1 MTEAG
6 AGPGLHPS
14 QTDAELYK
22 VLADYSALSDRELSM
37 AEGEVVELIKVGCGG
52 WWYVRSVVLSSIPNL
67 IKPVT
72 GWPTIRI
79 SKAGPRRLTLRGY
92 PTGLTGPGSGNGKS
106 CLNLQFS
113 DTAKRDMIENKISN
127 NAAQEI

>member
-14 QTDAELYK
+14 QTEAELYK

-52 WWYVRSVVLSSIPNL
+52 WWYVRSVVLSSISNL

-92 PTGLTGPGSGNGKS
+92 PTGLTARFRKW
-106 CLNLQFS
+106 
-113 DTAKRDMIENKISN
+113 
-127 NAAQEI
+127 